1 MEWESLEI
9 ALREMDL
16 SIVIDDIAEEIAA
29 AKNESENHT
38 IINELELA
46 ISNTRIVGEIGYL
59 DTSKV
64 DLVKLSQAI
73 SLASRL
79 GCKTENAEKAKATA
93 EFALK
98 VRESIVDSKWDV
110 ARDLLESFKDL
121 NLSTIISEEIQLL
134 LDEMDNRTIILELA
148 TAVSHGCIMG
158 VPGNIDVTEVDAAVV
173 SQAIATVEEIGC
185 KSIDASEMLETA
197 KIIFQL
203 RTLVLDKK
211 WTEIYDFIN
220 TRVYESKFQ
229 PHAFAVEEIDL
240 AQSEAVDV
248 SVTYH

>member
-29 AKNESENHT
+29 AKNESENHM

-46 ISNTRIVGEIGYL
+46 IRNTRIVGEIGYL

-98 VRESIVDSKWDV
+98 VRESIVDSKWDA
-110 ARDLLESFKDL
+110 ARAL
-121 NLSTIISEEIQLL
+121 
-134 LDEMDNRTIILELA
+134 
-148 TAVSHGCIMG
+148 
-158 VPGNIDVTEVDAAVV
+158 
-173 SQAIATVEEIGC
+173 
-185 KSIDASEMLETA
+185 
-197 KIIFQL
+197 
-203 RTLVLDKK
+203 
-211 WTEIYDFIN
+211 
-220 TRVYESKFQ
+220 
-229 PHAFAVEEIDL
+229 
-240 AQSEAVDV
+240 
-248 SVTYH
+248 